1 MPFMPSGRQIR
12 AGKGMNRRT
21 FLGTCA
27 TGAAALAAGG
37 RKPNIVMILLDDLG
51 SGDLGCYGQQHIQ
64 TPNIDGLARKGMLF
78 SQAYAGAAVCAPSRA
93 VLMTGLHGGHAPVR
107 ANAGTIP
114 ILDED
119 VTLAEVL
126 RSAGYATG
134 GFGKWGLGDA
144 RTSGVPTRQGFDEFF
159 GYLHQ
164 VHAHSYYPE
173 FLWDNQQKYELNAN
187 QGGKHV
193 EYSADLIADRTLD
206 FIRRN
211 RSRPFFAYAAW
222 TLPHGKFE
230 GPDTAPYNEK
240 SWPEGH
246 RMYAAMVTRADR
258 HVGRVLA
265 LLKELQLE
273 QDTVVLVASDN
284 GAHSGEG
291 KGYEFFRSNGSLRGE
306 KGELY
311 EGGIRVPLIVRWPG
325 VVKSGTTSDHIT
337 AFCDML
343 PTFAEIAGV
352 DTPKGLDGRSFVP
365 VLRGRKQPENRF
377 LYWEHQIYDARS
389 GQLRPD
395 RMLQAARR
403 DRWKAVRPKA
413 GVPLELYDLHA
424 DASETKDLAREQPAL
439 IREFEAY
446 LRTARTEPRPHNTG
460 SMQFVS

>member
-1 MPFMPSGRQIR
+1 MRSLI
-12 AGKGMNRRT
+12 NRRA
-21 FLGTCA
+21 F
-27 TGAAALAAGG
+27 LAAGAG
-37 RKPNIVMILLDDLG
+37 GAAGFSADLRKPNILLIILDDLG
-51 SGDLGCYGQQHIQ
+51 SGDFGCYGQRHIR
-64 TPNIDGLARKGMLF
+64 TPHIDAVAAAGGRF
-78 SQAYAGAAVCAPSRA
+78 TQAYAGASVCAPSRA

-114 ILDED
+114 ILDGD

-144 RTSGVPTRQGFDEFF
+144 LTSGIPTRQGFDEFF

-173 FLWDNQQKYELNAN
+173 FLWDNERKYDMAAN
-187 QGGKHV
+187 NGGKHAK
-193 EYSADLIADRTLD
+193 YSADLIADRTLA

-211 RSRPFFAYAAW
+211 QSKPFFAYAAW

-230 GPDTAPYNEK
+230 GPDTAPYTDE

-246 RMYAAMVTRADR
+246 KMYAAMVTRADR

-265 LLKELQLE
+265 LLKELDLE
-273 QDTVVLVASDN
+273 KDTVVIITSDN
-284 GAHSGEG
+284 GAPAGAG

-325 VVKSGTTSDHIT
+325 VVKPGSIGDQPT

-343 PTFAEIAGV
+343 PTLAEIGRA
-352 DTPKGLDGRSFVP
+352 TPPPGMDGTSFVP
-365 VLRGRKQPENRF
+365 VLRGRKQPDDRF
-377 LYWEHQIYDARS
+377 LYWEHQVYDARS
-389 GQLRPD
+389 SRLRPE
-395 RMLQAARR
+395 RMLQAVRR
-403 DRWKAVRPKA
+403 GRWKAVRPKPGA
-413 GVPLELYDLHA
+413 PLELYDLRA
-424 DASETKDLAREQPAL
+424 DPGETTNIAEKQPSL